1 MHFDNN
7 SVYEEAFDLPAYFGE
22 PTFYFICCAPR
33 VGSWL
38 LCDLLFRTGAMGVP
52 AEYFNSVKG
61 MRRMAERFGLLGD
74 DTASLDDYIDIVRRH
89 RTTANGVFA
98 AKFQFWA
105 MRPHIKNRTISKHFP
120 NAKFVYLTRRDLL
133 AQGVSYEI
141 ARQTNRWTS
150 VDAGTIPQY
159 DETRM
164 REALDFVVKERDS
177 WDEYFAVN
185 DISPL
190 RTDYEA
196 LIEETDAVCRGIC
209 QFIGVEADCTFSL
222 DQSHFKKQRYAITE
236 EWIQKV
242 KAMGRY

>member
-1 MHFDNN
+1 MHFDT
-7 SVYEEAFDLPAYFGE
+7 SRIYEEVFDRPAYFGE
-22 PTFYFICCAPR
+22 ASSYFICCAPR

-38 LCDLLFRTGAMGVP
+38 LCDLLIQTGLMGVP
-52 AEYFNSVKG
+52 AEYFNAVRG

-74 DTASLDDYIDIVRRH
+74 DKASLDAYIDVVRRH

-120 NAKFVYLTRRDLL
+120 NAKFVYLTRRDII

-150 VDAGTIPQY
+150 TDSGTIPQY

-164 REALDFVVKERDS
+164 HEAFDFVLKERDS
-177 WDEYFAVN
+177 WNAYFSAN
-185 DISPL
+185 MIDPL
-190 RTDYEA
+190 RTDYET

-209 QFIGVEADCTFSL
+209 EFVGVETDCTISL
-222 DQSHFKKQRYAITE
+222 DQSHLKRQRYAFTK
-236 EWIQKV
+236 EWIEKV